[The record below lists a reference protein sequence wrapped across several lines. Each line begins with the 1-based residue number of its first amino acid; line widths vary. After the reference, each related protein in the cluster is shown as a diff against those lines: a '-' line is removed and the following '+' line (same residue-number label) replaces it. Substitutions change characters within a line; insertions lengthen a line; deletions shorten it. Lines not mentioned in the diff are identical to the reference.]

1 MSEKKLYRIKYKIKI
16 IGKYRREGD
25 KQGGQSKFVMFNE
38 SYYRREWRGA
48 GNM

>member
-1 MSEKKLYRIKYKIKI
+1 MSEKKLHRIKHKTKT

-25 KQGGQSKFVMFNE
+25 KQGGQSKSAMFNE
-38 SYYRREWRGA
+38 SHHRREWRGA